1 MGIFIEIWSDILC
14 PFCYIGKRN
23 LESALEEFPDP
34 VQIVWRSFELN
45 KEAPKKSGDTLPEA
59 LAKKYGKSLEWA
71 LDMNQQIQKRAL
83 DVGLTLNFEKVV
95 PTNSFDAHRLIH
107 LAEKSGRQGDM
118 NEALFHAYFTDG
130 QDISDHSTLI
140 ALGVSLGLDSNEI
153 RVMLESD
160 RFRDEVREDQRIA
173 TDLEISGV
181 PFFVVNQR
189 FAISGAQPKEF
200 FVESLTKIKTE
211 LAKTEG

>member
-1 MGIFIEIWSDILC
+1 MGLFVEIWSDILC

-23 LESALEEFPDP
+23 LEAALKEFPDP

-45 KEAPKKSGDTLPEA
+45 KDAPKKSSDSLPEG

-71 LDMNQQIQKRAL
+71 LDMNQQMQKRAQE
-83 DVGLTLNFEKVV
+83 VGLTLNFEKVV

-118 NEALFHAYFTDG
+118 KEALLQAYFTDG
-130 QDISDHSTLI
+130 KDISDHPTLI
-140 ALGVSLGLDSNEI
+140 ALGVSLGLDANEI

-160 RFRDEVREDQRIA
+160 RFRDDVREDERIA
-173 TDLEISGV
+173 ADLQISGV

-200 FVESLTKIKTE
+200 FLESFNKIRAD
-211 LAKTEG
+211 LAKEEG